1 MATNNKTKLLNK
13 SEDVTSIEEYKKF
26 VKHEKNRVKFYRI
39 LIVVLF
45 LITWEVTAR
54 VGIID
59 SFLFSSPTQVSVK
72 FYELVTNG
80 ELVKDTII
88 TFTETIVAFVFST
101 LLGILLGIGLWYF
114 ESLKKII
121 DPYLVLL
128 NSIPKTAIAPIIIV
142 WFGIGYKAIIVVAI
156 SIGIFATIMAY
167 ISAINEV
174 DVNKIKLIY
183 VLGGTRKDVLTKVI
197 LPYSIP
203 SIIMICKINI
213 GLSLIGVIIGEF
225 LVAQHGL
232 GYRII
237 YGSQIFDL
245 DSVILSLC
253 ILSCMA
259 TVFYWGIERLE
270 IRFRR

>member
-1 MATNNKTKLLNK
+1 MGTNYIDK
-13 SEDVTSIEEYKKF
+13 SDKINSVDEYKNF
-26 VKHEKNRVKFYRI
+26 VKRESNRVKFWRV
-39 LIVVLF
+39 LIVIIF
-45 LITWEVTAR
+45 LITWEATAR
-54 VGIID
+54 LGIID
-59 SFLFSSPTQVSVK
+59 SFLFSSPTKVSQK
-72 FYELVTNG
+72 FYELITTG
-80 ELVKDTII
+80 ELLKDTMI

-101 LLGILLGIGLWYF
+101 LIGILIGIGLWYF
-114 ESLKKII
+114 DGVKKVV

-183 VLGGTRKDVLTKVI
+183 VLGGNRKDVLTKVI

-203 SIIMICKINI
+203 SIVMICKINI

-253 ILSCMA
+253 ILSGLA
-259 TVFYWGIERLE
+259 TLFYWAIERLE
-270 IRFRR
+270 NRFRV

>member
-1 MATNNKTKLLNK
+1 MSNYYIDKTENIN
-13 SEDVTSIEEYKKF
+13 SVDDYKNF
-26 VKHEKNRVKFYRI
+26 VKRENMKVKFYRV

-45 LITWEVTAR
+45 LVTWEVSAR
-54 VGIID
+54 LGIID
-59 SFLFSSPTQVSVK
+59 SFLFSSPTKVVLK
-72 FYELVTNG
+72 FVELMKSG
-80 ELVKDTII
+80 ELVKDTLI
-88 TFTETIVAFVFST
+88 TFTETIVAFAFST
-101 LLGILLGIGLWYF
+101 VLGILIGIGLWYF
-114 ESLKKII
+114 EGVKKIV

-156 SIGIFATIMAY
+156 SIGVFATIMAY

-203 SIIMICKINI
+203 SIVMISKINI

-253 ILSCMA
+253 ILSGLA
-259 TVFYWGIERLE
+259 TLFYVVIEKFEIKFRL
-270 IRFRR
+270 

>member
-1 MATNNKTKLLNK
+1 MGTKYINK
-13 SEDVTSIEEYKKF
+13 SEEVNSVEEYRKLVRK
-26 VKHEKNRVKFYRI
+26 EKNKVKFCRV
-39 LIVVLF
+39 LIVVIF
-45 LITWEVTAR
+45 LIAWEITAR
-54 VGIID
+54 LGIID
-59 SFLFSSPTQVSVK
+59 SFLFSSPTKVSIK
-72 FYELVTNG
+72 FYELMTSG
-80 ELVKDTII
+80 ELVRDTLI

-101 LLGILLGIGLWYF
+101 VLGIIIGIGLWYF
-114 ESLKKII
+114 ESVKKVI

-156 SIGIFATIMAY
+156 SIGIFATIMTY

-174 DVNKIKLIY
+174 DINKIKLIY

-203 SIIMICKINI
+203 SIVMICKVNI

-253 ILSCMA
+253 ILSGLA
-259 TVFYWGIERLE
+259 TLFYVIIERFEL
-270 IRFRR
+270 RFSV

>member
-1 MATNNKTKLLNK
+1 MSSHYIDKTEKIN
-13 SEDVTSIEEYKKF
+13 SVEDYKNF
-26 VKHEKNRVKFYRI
+26 VKRESMKVKFYRV

-45 LITWEVTAR
+45 LVTWEVSAR
-54 VGIID
+54 LGVID
-59 SFLFSSPTQVSVK
+59 SFLFSSPTKVVLK
-72 FYELVTNG
+72 FVELMKTG
-80 ELVKDTII
+80 ELVKDTLI

-101 LLGILLGIGLWYF
+101 VLGILIGIGLWYF
-114 ESLKKII
+114 ESVKKVV

-156 SIGIFATIMAY
+156 SIGVFATIMAY

-183 VLGGTRKDVLTKVI
+183 VLGGSRKDVLTKVI

-203 SIIMICKINI
+203 SIVMICKINI

-253 ILSCMA
+253 ILSGLA
-259 TVFYWGIERLE
+259 TLFYVVIEKFE
-270 IRFRR
+270 TKFRV